1 MSANT
6 KDGLVL
12 LAKQPGLTSFSSL
25 FNVKKALDTTKV
37 GHTGTLDSFAQ
48 GLLVVCTGRL
58 TRLAGNITEFD
69 KSYKAVIKFGEET
82 DTLEYTG
89 KTVKTAPLPKLGD
102 LKEILKKYTGPME
115 QIPPAF
121 SAIHVDG
128 KRASDLMRSG
138 KEVNIQARKIV
149 IYEAKLVD
157 YKLNCQDEVEA
168 CLIDFTV
175 SKGTYIRSLAR
186 DIANDI
192 GSAGHLIGLFR
203 TKVGSFKVEDAA
215 GYSLL
220 EPFTIESSLTAASNY
235 KNSIRKNLENANEN
249 KSKEKTK
256 YVETREDA
264 EIKKQILT
272 SIYDFSEECALLCGF
287 KPVHLIKDYEFAY
300 NNGKPLLY
308 QWFKEDTKSMEG
320 GTKIAVFDQ
329 IENFRGLILKADAKR
344 LNYTFVINVV

>member
-1 MSANT
+1 MADT

-48 GLLVVCTGRL
+48 GLLVVCTGKL

-89 KTVKTAPLPKLGD
+89 KIIRTAPLPKLQD
-102 LKEILKKYTGPME
+102 LEKVMEKYKGE
-115 QIPPAF
+115 LLQIPPAF

-138 KEVNIQARKIV
+138 QEVSIQARKII
-149 IYEAKLVD
+149 IYECKLVD

-168 CLIDFTV
+168 CQIDFTV

-186 DIANDI
+186 DIAKDL
-192 GSAGHLIGLFR
+192 GSAGHLAGLYR
-203 TKVGSFKVEDAA
+203 TKVGNFKIEDAA
-215 GYSLL
+215 GFSLL
-220 EPFTIESSLTAASNY
+220 KPFSIESSLKDAQDFKKHCQESVEVFEP
-235 KNSIRKNLENANEN
+235 KI
-249 KSKEKTK
+249 KTK
-256 YVETREDA
+256 YVETEEDK
-264 EIKKQILT
+264 EIKKQILN
-272 SIYDFSEECALLCGF
+272 SIYDFSEECAILCGF
-287 KPVHLIKDYEFAY
+287 KPVHLKKEFY
-300 NNGKPLLY
+300 FVYSNGKPLLY
-308 QWFKEDTKSMEG
+308 QWFLEDTKSIEG
-320 GTKIAVFDQ
+320 GTKLAVFD
-329 IENFRGLILKADAKR
+329 EEKHFRGLILKADAKR
-344 LNYTFVINVV
+344 LNYIFVINVL